1 MKVAENKSG
10 KVVYRDMTLEEI
22 AEFKRFQQAQPT
34 PEPDRL
40 TALELAVAELGAVM
54 MGGMTSG

>member
-1 MKVAENKSG
+1 MRICENG
-10 KVVYRDMTLEEI
+10 TCRDATQEEI
-22 AEFKRFQQAQPT
+22 KEFESGLVKQPT

-54 MGGMTSG
+54 MTAMGGMSNG